1 MSDNLDLLENIQ
13 HFIRENDKS
22 VIACFD
28 GKNINLFWGAEGS
41 LDDFFKELFK
51 EFKKGMAMFM
61 APGETY
67 DVIKDSLEEVFSD
80 KEEGENS

>member
-13 HFIRENDKS
+13 HFIRETDKA

-28 GKNINLFWGAEGS
+28 GENTSLFLGADCNL
-41 LDDFFKELFK
+41 DKFFRGLFTS
-51 EFKKGMAMFM
+51 FKKSMYMFM

>member
-13 HFIRENDKS
+13 HFIRETDKA

-28 GKNINLFWGAEGS
+28 GENTSLFFGADCNLDEFFRDLFTVFKNSMN
-41 LDDFFKELFK
+41 
-51 EFKKGMAMFM
+51 MFM

-67 DVIKDSLEEVFSD
+67 DVIKDSLEETFND
-80 KEEGENS
+80 KEGKGEE